1 MRVVVGGTY
10 AGKRSVV
17 NKLVQ
22 QSTWISSYA
31 GDTWQDWQNK
41 WIHKTDLILEGW
53 ENWIL
58 SLLQKGLTIEEV
70 RTNFQHLIQQ
80 IEIEESHRE
89 EKVILIMLEMGRGIV
104 PLSVEDRYVRDC
116 MGWIL
121 QDAAEMADQVI
132 YVWHGLSKPLKGA
145 SL

>member
-1 MRVVVGGTY
+1 MRVVVGGAY
-10 AGKRSVV
+10 AGKRSVA

-80 IEIEESHRE
+80 IEIEESQRE

-104 PLSVEDRYVRDC
+104 PLSVEDRHVRDC

-121 QDAAEMADQVI
+121 QDAVEMADQVI
-132 YVWHGLSKPLKGA
+132 YVWHGLNKSLKGA